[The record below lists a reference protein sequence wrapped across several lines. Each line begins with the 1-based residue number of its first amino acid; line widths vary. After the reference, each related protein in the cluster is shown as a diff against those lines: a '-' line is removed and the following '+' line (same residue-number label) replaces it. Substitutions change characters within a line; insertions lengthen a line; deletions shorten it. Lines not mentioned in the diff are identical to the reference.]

1 MCERV
6 CLTSGFCV
14 AIGVHDMVLTSNE
27 ANSSCLFIIGRYR
40 SLSKYIII
48 YALFIV
54 PEIQCRTAPFSNNG
68 TIEVSWFYVHT
79 GGLNLTQVSVS
90 YSLDSPVLRFQQ
102 PNDSQPLA
110 GVDSTSFVAY
120 ELQAGNNYIFKIV
133 SSNSVGHSSATC
145 PPVIHDIGT

>member
-1 MCERV
+1 MRP
-6 CLTSGFCV
+6 T
-14 AIGVHDMVLTSNE
+14 VLVFS
-27 ANSSCLFIIGRYR
+27 LGRYR
-40 SLSKYIII
+40 SCIPINHVCLSKY
-48 YALFIV
+48 ALFNFIIV

-68 TIEVSWFYVHT
+68 TIEVTWFYVHT